1 MYNVYYLISVESI
14 VHADDD
20 ATNAIDVNE
29 PYVSLNDGNA
39 WRLRTTYA
47 NVPPTE
53 ITTIRQELSER
64 TRGLETIVTIATEVI
79 IKKPFL

>member
-1 MYNVYYLISVESI
+1 VYYLISVESI
-14 VHADDD
+14 VHTDDD

-47 NVPPTE
+47 NVPLTE
-53 ITTIRQELSER
+53 TTTIRQELSER
-64 TRGLETIVTIATEVI
+64 TRGLETVVTIVTKVI
-79 IKKPFL
+79 N

>member
-1 MYNVYYLISVESI
+1 VYYLISVESI
-14 VHADDD
+14 VHTDDD

-39 WRLRTTYA
+39 RRLRTTYA

>member
-1 MYNVYYLISVESI
+1 MYYLISVESI
-14 VHADDD
+14 VHTDDD

-47 NVPPTE
+47 NVPLTE
-53 ITTIRQELSER
+53 TTTIRQELSER
-64 TRGLETIVTIATEVI
+64 TRGLETVVTIVTKVI
-79 IKKPFL
+79 N